1 MKFEYTIHWDYF
13 DELKFN
19 FIQVSNNKK
28 IVETANKR
36 ALTIWKN
43 SYQNAIKK
51 MSIKAKN
58 KCFKK

>member
-19 FIQVSNNKK
+19 FIQVSNNKN

-36 ALTIWKN
+36 ALTMKKFLSKCN
-43 SYQNAIKK
+43 KK